1 MKRISYLWPRIL
13 FALLFTLVTYLT
25 LTPNPD
31 DVKAGFAFTRWISTT
46 LFGDPKLADKVAHF
60 LAYSALGAAAVW
72 AHLTIFSKRRGSA
85 LALAAYGVLLEWLQG
100 VGGVRSPELAD
111 AVANGLGALSGATGA
126 VILANLMRRF
136 RKA

>member
-1 MKRISYLWPRIL
+1 MKRISYLWPRVL

-31 DVKAGFAFTRWISTT
+31 DTKASFAVTRWIATT
-46 LFGDPKLADKVAHF
+46 LFGDAKLADKVAHF
-60 LAYSALGAAAVW
+60 LAYGALGAMAVW
-72 AHLTIFSKRRGSA
+72 ANLKLLSKRLGLA

-100 VGGVRSPELAD
+100 LGGVRSPELAD
-111 AVANGLGALSGATGA
+111 AVANGLGALSGVTGA
-126 VILANLMRRF
+126 VILANLARGL